1 MIVKKKNMFMLKKYI
16 NKKLNLDLKK
26 NIFTQEFKS
35 LKIL

>member
-1 MIVKKKNMFMLKKYI
+1 MILKKKNMFMLKKYI

-26 NIFTQEFKS
+26 YIFTQEFKS